1 MKKAALFLS
10 VILIACLLGGCH
22 GESQTE
28 KEISIP
34 FKEGQLYAAAYLGY
48 LEINDMEYYTENFLG
63 GSEVPVHYVS
73 QGEYYLII
81 PRYEGTSLELY
92 KNTMGESEISELIY
106 TDPCCSAFIVQ
117 CNISDI
123 FPDITV
129 KLSYDGKI
137 AEFSPYISLKDG
149 SFVLG
154 EQGFDITKK

>member
-48 LEINDMEYYTENFLG
+48 LEVNDMEYYTENFLG

-73 QGEYYLII
+73 QGEYYL
-81 PRYEGTSLELY
+81 PGTREHPWS
-92 KNTMGESEISELIY
+92 
-106 TDPCCSAFIVQ
+106 FIR
-117 CNISDI
+117 
-123 FPDITV
+123 TLWGKV
-129 KLSYDGKI
+129 K
-137 AEFSPYISLKDG
+137 FRN
-149 SFVLG
+149 
-154 EQGFDITKK
+154 

>member
-48 LEINDMEYYTENFLG
+48 LEVNDMEYYTENFLG

-92 KNTMGESEISELIY
+92 KNTVGESEISELIY

-123 FPDITV
+123 FPDFPERWQ
-129 KLSYDGKI
+129 LC
-137 AEFSPYISLKDG
+137 
-149 SFVLG
+149 LG
-154 EQGFDITKK
+154 RAGI